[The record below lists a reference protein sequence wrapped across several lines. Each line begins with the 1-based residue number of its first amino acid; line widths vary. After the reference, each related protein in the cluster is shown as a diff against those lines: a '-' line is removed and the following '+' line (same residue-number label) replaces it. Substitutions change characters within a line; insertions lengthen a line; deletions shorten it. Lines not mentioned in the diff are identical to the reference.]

1 MSAPTWDALLAASGL
16 PRLDGRVLLEH
27 ASGRRREWLLAHG
40 DEPADDAASRRFG
53 ELAARRRAG
62 EPLAYLTGTRE
73 FLGRPFAVDPSVLV
87 PRPETEVLV
96 GAVLDRLPP
105 PGPRPPR
112 VLDLGTGSGAIAVSL
127 ALARPD
133 AAVTATDRS
142 AAALERARANAR
154 QLGADAITWRLGP
167 WWDALEATDG
177 PFEAIVA
184 NPPYLAADDP
194 HLTDP
199 ALQREPREAL
209 AAGPSGLEA
218 LAVIA
223 AGARGHLAAGGW
235 LLLEHGA
242 SQGAA
247 VRALLVGAGLAD
259 VATLDDLAHLPRVT
273 LARRPGEAVA
283 PAAQSHGD

>member
-1 MSAPTWDALLAASGL
+1 VSAPTWDALLAASGL
-16 PRLDGRVLLEH
+16 PRLDGRALLEH

-40 DEPADDAASRRFG
+40 DEPADDAAARRFG

-62 EPLAYLTGTRE
+62 EPLAYLTGMRE
-73 FLGRPFAVDPSVLV
+73 FLGRPFAVDASVLV
-87 PRPETEVLV
+87 PRPDTELLV
-96 GAVLDRLPP
+96 AAVLDRLPP

-142 AAALERARANAR
+142 TAALACARANAR
-154 QLGADAITWRLGP
+154 RLGADAIAWRLGP
-167 WWDALEATDG
+167 WWDALAATDG

-184 NPPYLAADDP
+184 NPPYLAAEDP
-194 HLTDP
+194 HLADP

-218 LAVIA
+218 LAAIA
-223 AGARGHLAAGGW
+223 AGACARLAAGGW

-247 VRALLVGAGLAD
+247 VRALLVRGGLAD

-273 LARRPGEAVA
+273 LGRRPGDAAA
-283 PAAQSHGD
+283 PAGQSHGD